1 MTGDQRLESAIGRL
15 QANSAQERL
24 IGAAPVFARAIA
36 QLPAV
41 ANAEATV
48 LISGETGTGKE
59 LVARAIHYGG
69 PRASFPF
76 VAVNCGALPDT
87 LLEDELFGHERGAFT
102 DARSRRTGLIAE
114 AQRGTLFLDEVESLT
129 PRGQVALLRVL
140 QTKTFRALGASRE
153 QSADVRFV
161 AATNVSL
168 PSMMHA
174 GAFRTDLYYRLC
186 VFSIELPALRERRTD
201 IALLAAHFLKRHALV
216 NAPPKTLSPAAQAVL
231 VAYDWPGNVREL
243 ENAIL
248 RAVHLAHTDSIQVED
263 LGLPS
268 SLEEAIDRAA
278 VVGADVQSFREL
290 KKLTIEAFER
300 EYLTSLM
307 AMHHGNVS
315 HAARASGKERRD
327 LGKLLKKYRLDPKVF
342 APR

>member
-1 MTGDQRLESAIGRL
+1 
-15 QANSAQERL
+15 
-24 IGAAPVFARAIA
+24 
-36 QLPAV
+36 
-41 ANAEATV
+41 
-48 LISGETGTGKE
+48 
-59 LVARAIHYGG
+59 
-69 PRASFPF
+69 
-76 VAVNCGALPDT
+76 
-87 LLEDELFGHERGAFT
+87 
-102 DARSRRTGLIAE
+102 
-114 AQRGTLFLDEVESLT
+114 
-129 PRGQVALLRVL
+129 
-140 QTKTFRALGASRE
+140 
-153 QSADVRFV
+153 
-161 AATNVSL
+161 
-168 PSMMHA
+168 MMHA

-327 LGKLLKKYRLDPKVF
+327 LGKLLKKYHLDPKVF